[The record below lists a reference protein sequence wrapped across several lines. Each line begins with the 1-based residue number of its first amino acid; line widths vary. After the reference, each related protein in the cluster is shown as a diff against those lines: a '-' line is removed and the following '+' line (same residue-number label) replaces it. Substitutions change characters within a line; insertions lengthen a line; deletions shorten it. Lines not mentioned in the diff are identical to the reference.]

1 MNGVGPDMNDSGRDR
16 PVAERLGGR
25 LAWFAVVP
33 ALTAV
38 AAGVALGWP
47 GEQAVAPVR
56 TALIVILLLSA
67 GGAGI
72 VFVAAR
78 RLARS
83 VGAPLDRI
91 RTTLEAHAAGQ
102 AHARVGWQG
111 DDLSGGLAA
120 AVDRLLD
127 ERMPL
132 TDVASRDSEE
142 LNDSVVEIMQA
153 LGRIASTK
161 DLGIRVKVTDNVTGA
176 IAEALNLLTE
186 ETGRVLRKV
195 SEVAQEAARISGSV
209 RGQSDLAT
217 RAAAREQREVSLA
230 ARELAAAARA
240 LVAVAE
246 RARQADEV
254 AGRAVRTTAAAVEIV
269 AGTVDGI
276 ARSRELIRETEKRIK
291 RLGERSQ
298 EIGQVVGI
306 IQGIAERTGILA
318 LNASM
323 HAAAAGEAG
332 RSFAV
337 VADEVKRLSE
347 SARDSTARIG
357 RLVHSI
363 QTETNETVLAMNQ
376 AITRFVDISRLADEA
391 GGQMRLTQQETE
403 SLAANVREIAATS
416 DEQARVGSGLQ
427 ERARVIE
434 EASAETARQL
444 TAQNI
449 ETRRLVE
456 CARLL
461 VDEVSVFR
469 TPPAP

>member
-1 MNGVGPDMNDSGRDR
+1 M
-16 PVAERLGGR
+16 AEPRGQARQALPASLPWR
-25 LAWFAVVP
+25 LAALP
-33 ALTAV
+33 AIAAI
-38 AAGVALGWP
+38 AAGAALSWPVDGAEAALG
-47 GEQAVAPVR
+47 
-56 TALIVILLLSA
+56 
-67 GGAGI
+67 
-72 VFVAAR
+72 AAR
-78 RLARS
+78 PLLVLAC
-83 VGAPLDRI
+83 V
-91 RTTLEAHAAGQ
+91 
-102 AHARVGWQG
+102 
-111 DDLSGGLAA
+111 LAA
-120 AVDRLLD
+120 AGALAGFLIGRGILRQAGTGRADPGQGGRS
-127 ERMPL
+127 EQGGRTGSPGGA
-132 TDVASRDSEE
+132 ASDTAGPPTEASLGNGED
-142 LNDSVVEIMQA
+142 LNDSVLEIMQA
-153 LGRIASTK
+153 LGQIASTK
-161 DLGIRVKVTDNVTGA
+161 DLGIRVRVTDNVTGA

-195 SEVAQEAARISGSV
+195 SEVAQEVARISGSV

-217 RAAAREQREVSLA
+217 RAAAREQREVALA
-230 ARELAAAARA
+230 ARELATAAGA
-240 LVAVAE
+240 LLTVAG
-246 RARQADEV
+246 RARQADAV
-254 AGRAVRTTAAAVEIV
+254 AGRAVQTTAAAVRIV
-269 AGTVDGI
+269 GGTVEGI
-276 ARSRELIRETEKRIK
+276 ARSRQLIHETEKRIK

-298 EIGQVVGI
+298 EIGEVVGI

-332 RSFAV
+332 RNFAV

-357 RLVHSI
+357 RLVHAI

-376 AITRFVDISRLADEA
+376 AITRVVEISRLADEA
-391 GGQMRLTQQETE
+391 GAQMRLTQQETE
-403 SLAANVREIAATS
+403 ALADDVRQIAATS
-416 DEQARVGSGLQ
+416 DEQAGVSTGLQ

-469 TPPAP
+469 TPPRS

>member
-1 MNGVGPDMNDSGRDR
+1 M
-16 PVAERLGGR
+16 AEPRGQARQALPASLPWR
-25 LAWFAVVP
+25 LAALP
-33 ALTAV
+33 AIAAI
-38 AAGVALGWP
+38 AAGAALSWPVDGAEAALG
-47 GEQAVAPVR
+47 
-56 TALIVILLLSA
+56 
-67 GGAGI
+67 
-72 VFVAAR
+72 AAR
-78 RLARS
+78 PLLILAC
-83 VGAPLDRI
+83 V
-91 RTTLEAHAAGQ
+91 
-102 AHARVGWQG
+102 
-111 DDLSGGLAA
+111 LAA
-120 AVDRLLD
+120 AGALAGFLIGRGILRQAGAGRADPGQGGSSEQGGRG
-127 ERMPL
+127 EQGGRTGSPGG
-132 TDVASRDSEE
+132 VASDTAGPPTEVSLGNGED
-142 LNDSVVEIMQA
+142 LNDSVLEIMQA
-153 LGRIASTK
+153 LGQIASTK
-161 DLGIRVKVTDNVTGA
+161 DLGIRVRVTDNVTGA

-195 SEVAQEAARISGSV
+195 SEVAQEVARISGSV

-217 RAAAREQREVSLA
+217 RAAAREQREVALA
-230 ARELAAAARA
+230 ARELATAAGA
-240 LVAVAE
+240 LLT
-246 RARQADEV
+246 V
-254 AGRAVRTTAAAVEIV
+254 AGRAVQTTAAAVRIV
-269 AGTVDGI
+269 GGTVEGI
-276 ARSRELIRETEKRIK
+276 ARSRQLIHETEKRIK

-298 EIGQVVGI
+298 EIGEVVGI

-332 RSFAV
+332 RNFAV

-357 RLVHSI
+357 RLVHAI

-376 AITRFVDISRLADEA
+376 AITRVVEISRLADEA
-391 GGQMRLTQQETE
+391 GEQMRLTQQETE
-403 SLAANVREIAATS
+403 ALADDVRQIAATS
-416 DEQARVGSGLQ
+416 DEQAGVSTGLQ

-469 TPPAP
+469 TPPRT

>member
-1 MNGVGPDMNDSGRDR
+1 MNEAR
-16 PVAERLGGR
+16 
-25 LAWFAVVP
+25 
-33 ALTAV
+33 
-38 AAGVALGWP
+38 
-47 GEQAVAPVR
+47 
-56 TALIVILLLSA
+56 SA
-67 GGAGI
+67 GGAPPRIPASAPYWIAALPALIAIVSGAALFWPGDGASATEAGGRSMLV
-72 VFVAAR
+72 VFVLAVVAALTSFVGAR
-78 RLARS
+78 NLLARAA
-83 VGAPLDRI
+83 APRPGQPAG
-91 RTTLEAHAAGQ
+91 EPVAAPQ
-102 AHARVGWQG
+102 
-111 DDLSGGLAA
+111 LAA
-120 AVDRLLD
+120 LREPVVAEAVAGNGPGREAED
-127 ERMPL
+127 
-132 TDVASRDSEE
+132 
-142 LNDSVVEIMQA
+142 LNDSVLEIMQA
-153 LGRIASTK
+153 LGTIASTK
-161 DLGIRVKVTDNVTGA
+161 DLGIRVRVTDNVTGA

-195 SEVAQEAARISGSV
+195 AEVAQEVARTSGSV

-217 RAAAREQREVSLA
+217 RAAAREQREVALA
-230 ARELAAAARA
+230 ARELAAAASA
-240 LVAVAE
+240 LVTVAD
-246 RARQADEV
+246 RARQADAV
-254 AGRAVRTTAAAVEIV
+254 AGRAVRTTATAVEIV
-269 AGTVDGI
+269 GGTVDGI
-276 ARSRELIRETEKRIK
+276 TRSRELIRETEKRIK

-298 EIGQVVGI
+298 EIGEVVGI

-357 RLVHSI
+357 RLVYAI
-363 QTETNETVLAMNQ
+363 QTETHQTVLAMNQ
-376 AITRFVDISRLADEA
+376 AITRVVEISRLADEA
-391 GGQMRLTQQETE
+391 GEQMRLTQQETE
-403 SLAANVREIAATS
+403 ALADDVRQIAATS
-416 DEQARVGSGLQ
+416 DEQARVSSGLQ
-427 ERARVIE
+427 ERARVIQ

>member
-1 MNGVGPDMNDSGRDR
+1 MTEPRGKEAGAPSASLPWQLAALPALAAIAAGSALFWPVDGGQASEAAMSAGRLLLVLACALSAMGALAGFLAGRRILRQAGAANAGLAQAATADDRVGPRAD
-16 PVAERLGGR
+16 
-25 LAWFAVVP
+25 LAGP
-33 ALTAV
+33 PT
-38 AAGVALGWP
+38 
-47 GEQAVAPVR
+47 E
-56 TALIVILLLSA
+56 
-67 GGAGI
+67 
-72 VFVAAR
+72 
-78 RLARS
+78 
-83 VGAPLDRI
+83 
-91 RTTLEAHAAGQ
+91 
-102 AHARVGWQG
+102 
-111 DDLSGGLAA
+111 
-120 AVDRLLD
+120 
-127 ERMPL
+127 MPL
-132 TDVASRDSEE
+132 GNGED
-142 LNDSVVEIMQA
+142 LNDSVLEIMQA
-153 LGRIASTK
+153 LGQIASTK
-161 DLGIRVKVTDNVTGA
+161 DLGIRVRVTDNVTGA

-195 SEVAQEAARISGSV
+195 AEVAQEVARISGSV

-217 RAAAREQREVSLA
+217 RAAAREQREVALA
-230 ARELAAAARA
+230 ARELATAAGA
-240 LVAVAE
+240 LLTVAG
-246 RARQADEV
+246 RARQADAV
-254 AGRAVRTTAAAVEIV
+254 AGRAVQTTAAAVRIV
-269 AGTVDGI
+269 GGTVEGI
-276 ARSRELIRETEKRIK
+276 ARSRQLIHETEKRIK

-298 EIGQVVGI
+298 EIGEVVGI

-332 RSFAV
+332 RNFAV

-357 RLVHSI
+357 RLVHAI

-376 AITRFVDISRLADEA
+376 AITRVVEISRLADEA
-391 GGQMRLTQQETE
+391 GAQMRLTQQETE
-403 SLAANVREIAATS
+403 ALADDVRQIAATS
-416 DEQARVGSGLQ
+416 DEQAGVSSGLQ

-469 TPPAP
+469 TPPRP

>member
-1 MNGVGPDMNDSGRDR
+1 M
-16 PVAERLGGR
+16 AEPRGQARQALPASLPWR
-25 LAWFAVVP
+25 LAALP
-33 ALTAV
+33 AIAAI
-38 AAGVALGWP
+38 AAGAALSWPVDGAEAALG
-47 GEQAVAPVR
+47 
-56 TALIVILLLSA
+56 
-67 GGAGI
+67 
-72 VFVAAR
+72 AAR
-78 RLARS
+78 PLLVLAC
-83 VGAPLDRI
+83 V
-91 RTTLEAHAAGQ
+91 
-102 AHARVGWQG
+102 
-111 DDLSGGLAA
+111 LAA
-120 AVDRLLD
+120 AGALAGFLIGRGILRQAGTGRADPGQGGRG
-127 ERMPL
+127 EQGGRTGSPGG
-132 TDVASRDSEE
+132 VASDTAGPPTEVSLGNGED
-142 LNDSVVEIMQA
+142 LNDSVLEIMQA
-153 LGRIASTK
+153 LGQIASTK
-161 DLGIRVKVTDNVTGA
+161 DLGIRVRVTDNVTGA

-195 SEVAQEAARISGSV
+195 SEVAQEVARISGSV

-217 RAAAREQREVSLA
+217 RAAAREQREVALA
-230 ARELAAAARA
+230 ARELATAAGA
-240 LVAVAE
+240 LLTVAG
-246 RARQADEV
+246 RARQADAV
-254 AGRAVRTTAAAVEIV
+254 AGRAVQTTAAAVRIV
-269 AGTVDGI
+269 GGTVEGI
-276 ARSRELIRETEKRIK
+276 ARSRQLIHETEKRIK

-298 EIGQVVGI
+298 EIGEVVGI

-332 RSFAV
+332 RNFAV

-357 RLVHSI
+357 RLVHAI

-376 AITRFVDISRLADEA
+376 AITRVVEISRLADEA
-391 GGQMRLTQQETE
+391 GEQMRLTQQETE
-403 SLAANVREIAATS
+403 ALADDVRQIAATS
-416 DEQARVGSGLQ
+416 DEQAGVSTGLQ

-469 TPPAP
+469 TPPRT